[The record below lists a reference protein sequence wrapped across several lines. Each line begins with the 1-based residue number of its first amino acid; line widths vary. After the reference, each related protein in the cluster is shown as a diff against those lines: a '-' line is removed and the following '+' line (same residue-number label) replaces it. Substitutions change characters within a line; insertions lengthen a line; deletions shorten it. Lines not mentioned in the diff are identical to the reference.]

1 MYNNSTVRIDD
12 RISVRSQSGLVLIL
26 TLIILAIMSLAA
38 VGLSRSVDT
47 ANLAIGNIAFRQ
59 GAVVAA
65 DRAIAA
71 AMANFTLATGGWLAT
86 SSNTEGSL
94 AAAASYPSLGYY
106 ASIQTETKGIPNP
119 LLNSSCS
126 TATTPYCVVISD
138 TQTQESIRYIV
149 ERLCISGTTV
159 ANQTGCESW
168 NFNAA
173 GGSIKQNEKAQT
185 KMTPL
190 FRVTARIDG
199 PRNTV
204 SYVQAVFRP

>member
-1 MYNNSTVRIDD
+1 MSICSTIFFAQHKGFRQ
-12 RISVRSQSGLVLIL
+12 QSGLVLIL

-47 ANLAIGNIAFRQ
+47 ANLSIGNIAFRQ

-65 DRAIAA
+65 DRGIAA
-71 AMANFTLATGGWLAT
+71 AMANFSLAASGWLAT
-86 SSNTEGSL
+86 PANTEGGGAL
-94 AAAASYPSLGYY
+94 TPSYPPLGYY
-106 ASIQTETKGIPNP
+106 ASIQTETNGIPTP
-119 LLNSSCS
+119 LVAGTCT

-138 TQTQESIRYIV
+138 TQTQETIRYIV
-149 ERLCISGTTV
+149 ERLCIASVTV
-159 ANQTGCESW
+159 AAPADCETW
-168 NFNAA
+168 NYDAL
-173 GGSIKQNEKAQT
+173 GGSGFDPDKAKTQT
-185 KMTPL
+185 TPL

>member
-1 MYNNSTVRIDD
+1 MYKNIFSRIDYQICA
-12 RISVRSQSGLVLIL
+12 RAQSGLVLIL

-47 ANLAIGNIAFRQ
+47 ANLSIGNIAFRQ
-59 GAVVAA
+59 GSVVAG
-65 DRAIAA
+65 DRAVKA
-71 AMANFTLATGGWLAT
+71 AMANFTIATSGWLAT
-86 SSNTEGSL
+86 SSNTEGTVTT
-94 AAAASYPSLGYY
+94 SYPSLGYY
-106 ASIQTETKGIPNP
+106 STIQTETKGVPDP
-119 LLNSSCS
+119 LINASCT

-138 TQTQESIRYIV
+138 TQTQESIRYII
-149 ERLCISGTTV
+149 ERLCVSGTTQ
-159 ANQTGCESW
+159 ATQAGCETW

-173 GGSIKQNEKAQT
+173 GGSQDDNVKAQT
-185 KMTPL
+185 KTTPL